1 MKWAK
6 IIILCCA
13 SFIISCSKEDVL
25 PLVPP
30 APIEV
35 FKSNEVVITNGT
47 EISFD
52 LQKDGF
58 YKLVL
63 VDKTTEEVIGRE
75 KINGV
80 VGTNKLKFYTKSIQV
95 QYLYLLLED
104 SFGNVVSK
112 TTLIIK

>member
-1 MKWAK
+1 MKWIK
-6 IIILCCA
+6 IIILCWA
-13 SFIISCSKEDVL
+13 GLIVSCTIEDVL
-25 PLVPP
+25 PAAKP

-35 FKSNEVVITNGT
+35 FKSNEVIITNGA

-63 VDKTTEEVIGRE
+63 VDKTTGEVIGRE

-80 VGTNKLKFYTKSIQV
+80 VGTNKLNVYTKSIQV

-104 SFGNVVSK
+104 SFGNIVNK